1 MLDTHGTAATDLIDE
16 GRHSTSRLS
25 RALALLANEL
35 HCERNELQ
43 TQLSAALQRAATAEL
58 ALMNQTKRAAS
69 DFDDNDVLFDRS
81 LAG

>member
-43 TQLSAALQRAATAEL
+43 TQLTAALQRAATAEL
-58 ALMNQTKRAAS
+58 ALMSQTKRAATQPERE
-69 DFDDNDVLFDRS
+69 DDTHFCGAV
-81 LAG
+81 